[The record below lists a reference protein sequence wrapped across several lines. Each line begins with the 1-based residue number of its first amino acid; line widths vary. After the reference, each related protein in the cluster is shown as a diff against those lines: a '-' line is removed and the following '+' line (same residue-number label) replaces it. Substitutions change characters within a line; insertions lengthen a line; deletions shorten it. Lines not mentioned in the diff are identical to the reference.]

1 VCNRIN
7 LLDICSLLA
16 IQKNKFRNFLPLD
29 GIWDFLPD
37 FDNVGIDQEWFLG
50 IPSARPIA
58 VPSSWNE
65 LFLDTTDYIGV
76 GWYQTTF
83 SLPDSWAEGN
93 IRLRFESVTYKATV
107 WINGVSVCSHE
118 GGHLPF
124 EISLDQ
130 LVDLYPNQKHIN
142 TLVVRVENELHPN
155 RVPPGNVTSGSLR
168 LFMGNN
174 PATNYDFFP
183 YAGIDRSVSLY
194 QVPEVHINDITVKT
208 DLIDGNAVIEVV
220 VDASDDEVDYSV
232 ELESGSTLIKESS
245 QNRSNHIEIH
255 LKDPNLWDP
264 TDPFLYKLTTFIK
277 RDSKILDSYNLN
289 VGIRTIKVINNQI
302 LLNDKPIELKGFGR
316 HEDSSVTGRGQ
327 NLPQSIKDHN
337 LLKWTG
343 ANSYRTSHYPYSQED
358 LELAD
363 KNGFL
368 VIGEIP
374 AVGLFF
380 DDDSDEI
387 QVRLEKCRQQIDELI
402 DRDKNHPSV
411 IMWSVANEPF
421 PPDLMNRMQSS
432 SEEPV
437 NPIST
442 QFLNTLIADV
452 RDLDDSRLVTFAAIH
467 GTPMEWLENV
477 DVVMVNRYYG
487 WYFDSMNL
495 DSAIEKLSSELEKI
509 HTITRKPIMVSEF
522 GADTVEGMHAFSDEL
537 YTEEYQVELLKKYL
551 DFAQSKDFMVG
562 MHVWVFADFRTTHST
577 MRIGG
582 LNRKGVFTRDRK
594 PKMAAHFLRS
604 RWK

>member
-1 VCNRIN
+1 MMKLIY
-7 LLDICSLLA
+7 LLLHFLLGL
-16 IQKNKFRNFLPLD
+16 KL
-29 GIWDFLPD
+29 
-37 FDNVGIDQEWFLG
+37 
-50 IPSARPIA
+50 
-58 VPSSWNE
+58 
-65 LFLDTTDYIGV
+65 
-76 GWYQTTF
+76 
-83 SLPDSWAEGN
+83 
-93 IRLRFESVTYKATV
+93 
-107 WINGVSVCSHE
+107 
-118 GGHLPF
+118 
-124 EISLDQ
+124 
-130 LVDLYPNQKHIN
+130 
-142 TLVVRVENELHPN
+142 
-155 RVPPGNVTSGSLR
+155 
-168 LFMGNN
+168 
-174 PATNYDFFP
+174 NY
-183 YAGIDRSVSLY
+183 
-194 QVPEVHINDITVKT
+194 
-208 DLIDGNAVIEVV
+208 
-220 VDASDDEVDYSV
+220 
-232 ELESGSTLIKESS
+232 
-245 QNRSNHIEIH
+245 IEIH

-442 QFLNTLIADV
+442 LSAFRQLLTTYSKCGKFNLCRVGFI
-452 RDLDDSRLVTFAAIH
+452 
-467 GTPMEWLENV
+467 
-477 DVVMVNRYYG
+477 VVG
-487 WYFDSMNL
+487 ICQS
-495 DSAIEKLSSELEKI
+495 KI
-509 HTITRKPIMVSEF
+509 CI
-522 GADTVEGMHAFSDEL
+522 
-537 YTEEYQVELLKKYL
+537 QLLKIL
-551 DFAQSKDFMVG
+551 
-562 MHVWVFADFRTTHST
+562 
-577 MRIGG
+577 G
-582 LNRKGVFTRDRK
+582 LLEAV
-594 PKMAAHFLRS
+594 
-604 RWK
+604 